1 MAGTDTSMQQHNLA
15 MINTLCSHFY
25 CHGSGSNVRAA
36 SGVFGGQIQQTGHT
50 SNTLENE
57 PYSQR
62 TLPYKLFTEVG
73 INMNKILLCTV

>member
-1 MAGTDTSMQQHNLA
+1 MAGTDTSIQQHNYGKH
-15 MINTLCSHFY
+15 TLCSRFY
-25 CHGSGSNVRAA
+25 CHVSGSIVRAA
-36 SGVFGGQIQQTGHT
+36 SGVIGDQIRQTGHT
-50 SNTLENE
+50 SNTHENE